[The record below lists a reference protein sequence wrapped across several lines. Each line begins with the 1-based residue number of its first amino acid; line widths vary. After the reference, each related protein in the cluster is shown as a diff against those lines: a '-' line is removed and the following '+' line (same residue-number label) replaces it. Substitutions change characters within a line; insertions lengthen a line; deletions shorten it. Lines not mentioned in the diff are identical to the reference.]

1 MARWLEPPEELVLEN
16 GEAHVWKRSLETLDM
31 SFWDVLSDEETDRAR
46 RFRFQRHRD
55 RFATSR
61 AVLRLLLGRYLG
73 VHPHEVAFRYSDKGK
88 PSVVDNPLDLRFNVA
103 HSHDLAIY
111 AFTRG
116 VEIGVDVEMIREGPA
131 EERIPERFF
140 SGRETEAIRGLPAEQ
155 QREAFFRCWTRKEAF
170 LKATGKGI
178 TFGLDQFCVSV
189 APGEP
194 SRLVETFYEPDEAA
208 SWSIYEIEPG
218 WPYLG
223 ALALRGRLRRLHYW
237 NADFA
242 NSN

>member
-1 MARWLEPPEELVLEN
+1 MVRWLEPPEELVLEA
-16 GEAHVWKRSLETLDM
+16 GEAHVWKKSLESLDA
-31 SFWDVLSDEETDRAR
+31 SFWDVLSIEEAERAG
-46 RFRFQRHRD
+46 RFRFPRHRD
-55 RFATSR
+55 RFVTSR

-73 VHPHEVAFRYSDKGK
+73 VDPGEVAFRYSDKGK
-88 PSVVDNPLDLRFNVA
+88 PSVINNPLDLRFNVA
-103 HSHDLAIY
+103 HSHDLALY

-140 SGRETEAIRGLPAEQ
+140 SPQEMEAIRALPAEQ

-178 TFGLDQFCVSV
+178 TFGLDQFSVSV

-194 SRLVETFYEPDEAA
+194 ARVIETFYEPEEAA
-208 SWSIYEIEPG
+208 SWSIYEVEPG
-218 WPYLG
+218 KLYLG
-223 ALALRGRLRRLHYW
+223 ALALRGRLSRLHFW
-237 NADFA
+237 NAEKL
-242 NSN
+242 